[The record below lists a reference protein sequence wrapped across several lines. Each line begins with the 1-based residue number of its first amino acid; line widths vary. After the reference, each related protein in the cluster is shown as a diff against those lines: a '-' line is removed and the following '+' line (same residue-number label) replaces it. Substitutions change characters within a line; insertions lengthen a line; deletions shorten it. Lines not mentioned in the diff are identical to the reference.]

1 MVANSVSDAE
11 LAVDKNPC
19 TLEDIELTEKGV
31 HSVWRPDE
39 NGDADYHLEDYSMEA
54 YYAYYNCTNCGETFD
69 MERDDFGRI
78 WHDKDEEWAKVKE
91 HINA

>member
-1 MVANSVSDAE
+1 MKNDVSDAKQE
-11 LAVDKNPC
+11 VATNC

-39 NGDADYHLEDYSMEA
+39 NGDADYHIEDWSMEA
-54 YYAYYNCTNCGETFD
+54 YYAYYNCTNCG
-69 MERDDFGRI
+69 DDWVI
-78 WHDKDEEWAKVKE
+78 NAAQDKDTAWKLVKE